1 MRLLKNI
8 ILYSLAFI
16 GCLSLLFLSVV
27 KVDNTNS
34 FEKEIVSGILWI
46 HAPDDSNGF
55 KILSSEHPMYKMV
68 IFNREKMVLASG
80 EFLYKGHKMNELH
93 LPDIIG
99 FDGKYIHLKNNE
111 YLECCNVKCD

>member
-46 HAPDDSNGF
+46 HVPDDSNGF
-55 KILSSEHPMYKMV
+55 KILSSEHPMYEIV
-68 IFNREKMVLASG
+68 IFNREKIVLTSG
-80 EFLYKGHKMNELH
+80 DFLYKGNKMDELH

-99 FDGKYIHLKNNE
+99 FDGEYIYLKNNE
-111 YLECCNVKCD
+111 YLEYCNIKCE